1 MTLRDLVGMRVL
13 SRILYIGGSLFLLP
27 LVNDLLL
34 FCYSKVLVL
43 YKHSRESIP
52 VLPFSLWGYIATKLL
67 RESLVCFR
75 MFCFEYRDL
84 FFFLSLVILSL
95 TSHEHGTL
103 ENKTAN
109 CGGINFEIFCYN
121 VPLLQWSRENIPVLD
136 RGSIYLF
143 VI

>member
-1 MTLRDLVGMRVL
+1 M
-13 SRILYIGGSLFLLP
+13 
-27 LVNDLLL
+27 
-34 FCYSKVLVL
+34 
-43 YKHSRESIP
+43 
-52 VLPFSLWGYIATKLL
+52 
-67 RESLVCFR
+67 
-75 MFCFEYRDL
+75 
-84 FFFLSLVILSL
+84 LSL

-143 VI
+143 VHIAEIHQFDARFYTKNGLES